1 MDSFVYQTY
10 PNRVIFGSG
19 TINQLPLELNRL
31 GLKRPIILCTPQQTE
46 QVETLKK
53 ILDGIFAAV
62 FAKVVMHTPVE
73 VTEEALLI
81 ARSTQADSVISI
93 GGGSTIGLGKAISI
107 RTSLYHI
114 AIATSYAGSEA
125 TPILG
130 ETEHAEKKT
139 RSDSRILPGTIIYDV
154 KLTLSLPRRMTAA
167 IGINAIAHAI
177 EALYA
182 RDNNPITSLHGLE
195 GIRALATSLPTL
207 MEDPSSYAARSC
219 ALYGAW
225 LCGTCLANVGM
236 ALHHKLCHALGGGI
250 NLPHA
255 ETNAVILP
263 HALAFNAQTIPET
276 MERLAN
282 VLPESN
288 GDAIQGLNA
297 LLSKLDLDIGLR
309 ELGMLE
315 HQIDEVAD
323 SVVSKPYWNPRP
335 IERATI
341 RELLRRA
348 WAGEGASGIELA

>member
-1 MDSFVYQTY
+1 
-10 PNRVIFGSG
+10 
-19 TINQLPLELNRL
+19 
-31 GLKRPIILCTPQQTE
+31 
-46 QVETLKK
+46 
-53 ILDGIFAAV
+53 
-62 FAKVVMHTPVE
+62 MHTPVE

-93 GGGSTIGLGKAISI
+93 GGGSTIGLGKAIRI

-114 AIATSYAGSEA
+114 AIATTYAGSEA

-139 RSDSRILPGTIIYDV
+139 RSDS
-154 KLTLSLPRRMTAA
+154 
-167 IGINAIAHAI
+167 
-177 EALYA
+177 
-182 RDNNPITSLHGLE
+182 
-195 GIRALATSLPTL
+195 
-207 MEDPSSYAARSC
+207 
-219 ALYGAW
+219 
-225 LCGTCLANVGM
+225 TCLANVSM
-236 ALHHKLCHALGGGI
+236 ALHNKLCHALGGGI

-263 HALAFNAQTIPET
+263 HALAFNAPKIPET

-288 GDAIQGLNA
+288 GDAIQDLNA
-297 LLSKLDLDIGLR
+297 LLSKLDLHIGLR

-323 SVVSKPYWNPRP
+323 SIVSKPYWNPRP

-341 RELLRRA
+341 RELLRRT
-348 WAGEGASGIELA
+348 WAGEGARG